1 MNATVCG
8 ALVAL
13 LLAGLGAG
21 CKPLPRAYCEL
32 GGECDEATGFL
43 DPVPGSSSDS
53 VDVCTVNQE
62 TLLKALRAN
71 REEVCHQLAD
81 AFEAYWACAVDE
93 GCDAFDVTEPECKDE
108 LEEVG
113 NLKQEAG
120 NRCNE

>member
-1 MNATVCG
+1 MNATVRV
-8 ALVAL
+8 ALAAL

-21 CKPLPRAYCEL
+21 CKPVSRAYCEL
-32 GGECDEATGFL
+32 GGECDEATGIF

-62 TLLKALRAN
+62 TLLQALRAN

-81 AFEAYWACAVDE
+81 AYEAFWACAVEE

-113 NLKQEAG
+113 DLRQKAG